1 MDELDKRLCND
12 LSTEIPVPDK
22 CEKVIRE
29 SLYNKEKIRKQHFY
43 AITKIITTACASLL
57 LSTGVVFAGYKIYE
71 KIWKEPEKLTGF
83 YTDDGGII
91 TEQEKDKAMSEEEVK
106 KIAMEKLEIF
116 GHKDEKI
123 EKINLQNSPDNTG
136 LTWRIDTNKNTIITI
151 DAENSSNYGISF
163 KDTLDKNIEEY
174 RTTEKEAIDTAK
186 NFCIKYGY
194 DTEEYDEVKVSSNM
208 DSEKDS
214 YIWYVDF
221 YKEYDDIINPYECI
235 SIGFIPKSNEL
246 YYFIVEIDKYEYYQ
260 IQITEQ
266 QAIEIVTKEDPRNL
280 ETSVSDY
287 ADSEHLVTEIAK
299 NYGLNPETSRI
310 IMNPNFAII
319 YDVNGDKLRVGDLLF
334 NTRVD
339 NEMQQMDIENQVV
352 MQIRLALEQIASDKE
367 IDVSALDEK
376 QKEMYAKV
384 TGLTNE
390 IDVERGVGHAR

>member
-1 MDELDKRLCND
+1 MDELDRRLCND

-29 SLYNKEKIRKQHFY
+29 SLYNKKKIRKQHFY

-57 LSTGVVFAGYKIYE
+57 LSTGVVFVGYKIYE

-123 EKINLQNSPDNTG
+123 EKINLQNSSDNTG

-194 DTEEYDEVKVSSNM
+194 DTEEYDEVKVSYNM
-208 DSEKDS
+208 D
-214 YIWYVDF
+214 
-221 YKEYDDIINPYECI
+221 
-235 SIGFIPKSNEL
+235 
-246 YYFIVEIDKYEYYQ
+246 
-260 IQITEQ
+260 
-266 QAIEIVTKEDPRNL
+266 
-280 ETSVSDY
+280 
-287 ADSEHLVTEIAK
+287 
-299 NYGLNPETSRI
+299 
-310 IMNPNFAII
+310 
-319 YDVNGDKLRVGDLLF
+319 
-334 NTRVD
+334 
-339 NEMQQMDIENQVV
+339 
-352 MQIRLALEQIASDKE
+352 
-367 IDVSALDEK
+367 
-376 QKEMYAKV
+376 
-384 TGLTNE
+384 
-390 IDVERGVGHAR
+390 

>member
-123 EKINLQNSPDNTG
+123 EKINLQNSSDNTG

-194 DTEEYDEVKVSSNM
+194 DTEEYDGVKVSSNM

-221 YKEYDDIINPYECI
+221 YKEYDGIINPYECI
-235 SIGFIPKSNEL
+235 SIGFIPERNEL
-246 YYFIVEIDKYEYYQ
+246 YYFIVENDKYENDQ

-266 QAIEIVTKEDPRNL
+266 QAIEIVTKEEAKINTKYEMKDITTNL
-280 ETSVSDY
+280 GIVCMNGLAYFRTTEYEQYCKQAFLDY
-287 ADSEHLVTEIAK
+287 PAE
-299 NYGLNPETSRI
+299 N
-310 IMNPNFAII
+310 
-319 YDVNGDKLRVGDLLF
+319 
-334 NTRVD
+334 RVD
-339 NEMQQMDIENQVV
+339 YRTEKHIRKAWIVTVNYDIPESVNKFDGTYNKNEEKFNYY
-352 MQIRLALEQIASDKE
+352 
-367 IDVSALDEK
+367 IDVS
-376 QKEMYAKV
+376 
-384 TGLTNE
+384 TGE
-390 IDVERGVGHAR
+390 IIGGTPLILNL